1 MPWWRWT
8 PSPYSTNSMKKA
20 LVIAHRGYTRY
31 FPDNTLEAFR
41 AAREIGADGVEFDVQ
56 ETADSGFVVFHDDS
70 IDGNSIGKLTMK
82 EIGKLRV
89 GGNCRIPSLQ
99 QALEELGSG
108 LVLLVEL
115 KKVRSLEKFLSL
127 LRRHVDA
134 AFTVLVS
141 FDTALIG
148 RLSGLAPDFTCAV
161 IGDPSGRGD
170 DLSVHKTAGFTQV
183 RCDTVKAEMVSTVHE
198 EGEMVFAWDSGS
210 EDDLRRALRSDIDVI
225 MTDRPDVVI
234 REISRL

>member
-70 IDGNSIGKLTMK
+70 IDGNSIGNLTVK

-89 GGNCRIPSLQ
+89 GGSYGIPTLR

-115 KKVRSLEKFLSL
+115 KQIRSLEKFLSL
-127 LRRHVDA
+127 LRRHVDT

-141 FDTALIG
+141 FDAVLIG
-148 RLSGLAPDFTCAV
+148 KLSGLAPDFTCAV
-161 IGDPSGRGD
+161 IGDTSGTGGN
-170 DLSVHKTAGFTQV
+170 LPAHKTAGFIQV
-183 RCDTVKAEMVSTVHE
+183 SGDTVGE
-198 EGEMVFAWDSGS
+198 EIVISAHQRGEMVFAWDSGS
-210 EDDLRRALRSDIDVI
+210 EDDLRRALYSGIDII
-225 MTDRPDVVI
+225 MTDRPDIVI
-234 REISRL
+234 REIRRL